1 MLLQKLN
8 RPNVRQIAEAAIL
21 NMVKRAITGNSS
33 DGLNKMFKVI
43 HPRLPRGK
51 KSIKVHHRGKVNRQ
65 KSNFSAYAADRF
77 NNLPEKFRNPDITCK
92 SFKRLI
98 KVHTKTYCLLK
109 QHLDQKTLSNQ
120 KSIQ

>member
-8 RPNVRQIAEAAIL
+8 WPNVRQIAEAAIL

-51 KSIKVHHRGKVNRQ
+51 KSIEVHHRGKVNRQ

-98 KVHTKTYCLLK
+98 KVHTKTYCLLE

-120 KSIQ
+120 KCIQ